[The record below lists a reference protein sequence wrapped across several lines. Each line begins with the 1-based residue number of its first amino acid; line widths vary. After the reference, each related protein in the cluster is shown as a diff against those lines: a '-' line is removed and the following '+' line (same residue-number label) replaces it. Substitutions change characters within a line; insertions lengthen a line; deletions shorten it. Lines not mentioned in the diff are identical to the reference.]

1 MNSNT
6 SPASSVRWTAFKRTF
21 FAILTVAL
29 ATFVVWMDGQPTAVF
44 FGALV
49 LLLVVFGVELR
60 KVELPPG
67 LTITFGD
74 ERREGNRHDE
84 RDDNRDGE

>member
-6 SPASSVRWTAFKRTF
+6 SPTSSVRWTAFKRTF
-21 FAILTVAL
+21 FAILTVAF
-29 ATFVVWMDGQPTAVF
+29 AAFVVWMDGQPTAVF

-49 LLLVVFGVELR
+49 LLLVAFGVELR
-60 KVELPPG
+60 TVELPPG

-74 ERREGNRHDE
+74 EQSEEDRHDE
-84 RDDNRDGE
+84 EPDDDRE

>member
-6 SPASSVRWTAFKRTF
+6 SPTSSARWTAFKRTF

-29 ATFVVWMDGQPTAVF
+29 AAFVVWMDGRPTAVF

-49 LLLVVFGVELR
+49 LLLVAFGVELR
-60 KVELPPG
+60 KIELPPG
-67 LTITFGD
+67 FTITFGA
-74 ERREGNRHDE
+74 ERREDE
-84 RDDNRDGE
+84 SGADDRDGE

>member
-29 ATFVVWMDGQPTAVF
+29 AAFVVWMDGQPTAVF

-49 LLLVVFGVELR
+49 LLLVAFGVELR

-74 ERREGNRHDE
+74 EQRGKDRRDEE
-84 RDDNRDGE
+84 RDDRGE